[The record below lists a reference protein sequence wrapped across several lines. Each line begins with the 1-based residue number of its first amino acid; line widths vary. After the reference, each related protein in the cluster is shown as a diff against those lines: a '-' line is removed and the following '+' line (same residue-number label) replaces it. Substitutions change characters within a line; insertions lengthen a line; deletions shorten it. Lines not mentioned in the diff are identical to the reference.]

1 MKSLQGESQMQMT
14 KEQFNILKYFK
25 EGLNCKDIEEK
36 LGIRLYTNDPR
47 VISLYEK
54 YNVLDRI
61 ELCKKAE
68 LDNIQIID

>member
-1 MKSLQGESQMQMT
+1 MNLT
-14 KEQFNILKYFK
+14 KEQYNILKSFK
-25 EGLNCKDIEEK
+25 EGLSYKDIEEK
-36 LGIRLYTNDPR
+36 LDIKLYTNDPR